1 MILDI
6 LTHLTTH
13 AILHHTESPVLTST
27 RLTSDSVKLRYKM
40 WPFAVIYGHQIIVRN
55 VGDRAP
61 GRGQG
66 SPLLPFLPTTST
78 HYSCPSY
85 PLPTPL
91 PALLSTLGQK
101 DYM

>member
-1 MILDI
+1 MMILDI
-6 LTHLTTH
+6 LTHLTH

-55 VGDRAP
+55 VGDWAP

-66 SPLLPFLPTTST
+66 SPLLPFLPSPVPIT
-78 HYSCPSY
+78 PA
-85 PLPTPL
+85 LPTRYPHPCL
-91 PALLSTLGQK
+91 PSCLP
-101 DYM
+101 